1 MTEIAE
7 PSKLARLPLNQQGRT
22 RLFQSSLIY
31 RDRRLAGYDAA
42 ALVEVIEHLDPF
54 RLEAF
59 ERVLFEHAKPRAV
72 VVTTPNA
79 EYNVLFES
87 LPAVEFRHADHRFEW
102 RRDQFAGWAE
112 AVAARHGYSVDFH
125 GIGPADPTLGTPTQM
140 AVFTR

>member
-1 MTEIAE
+1 
-7 PSKLARLPLNQQGRT
+7 
-22 RLFQSSLIY
+22 
-31 RDRRLAGYDAA
+31 GYDVA
-42 ALVEVIEHLDPF
+42 ALIEVIEHLDPF

-59 ERVLFEHAKPRAV
+59 ERVVFGQAKPAAV

-79 EYNVLFES
+79 EYNILFEN

-112 AVAARHGYSVDFH
+112 AVAGRHGYTVSFS